1 MTRKEEF
8 EKVKTIIKENI
19 EDANLGLFFTRNF
32 VGDRMHNIFNGEFF
46 EIDICYGCCYY
57 EVFGCTEQEE
67 EELDKF
73 YQGIC

>member
-1 MTRKEEF
+1 MTREEEF
-8 EKVKTIIKENI
+8 EKVKTVIKENV
-19 EDANLGLFFTRNF
+19 EDANLGLFFERNI
-32 VGDRMHNIFNGEFF
+32 VGDPMENIFKGEFF
-46 EIDICYGCCYY
+46 KIDICYGYMYY